1 MLDSVSVVTVVVV
14 GLLVGVE
21 FAVAVFVNPML
32 ARLPGDGALI
42 ARSDGARVLGRVM
55 PFWYI
60 ASTVLGALWSIL
72 AWGEPHAS
80 LVIVATALLVLSV
93 VMSVVLL
100 VPINNRVA
108 AWAGGGA
115 PDDWQDQVGQWDRYH
130 YARVAVL
137 VGAFVLLVVALA

>member
-1 MLDSVSVVTVVVV
+1 MPPWYAAATT
-14 GLLVGVE
+14 
-21 FAVAVFVNPML
+21 
-32 ARLPGDGALI
+32 
-42 ARSDGARVLGRVM
+42 LGM
-55 PFWYI
+55 
-60 ASTVLGALWSIL
+60 LWSIL
-72 AWGEPHAS
+72 VWGESRAS

-108 AWAGGGA
+108 AWAGGGT

-130 YARVAVL
+130 YVRVGVL